1 MKIPKWSRVDTELGR
16 RHLLGIAA
24 AALAM
29 LPFVRV
35 GSHDPPWPVMA
46 ILYVGFIL
54 VQYLVFSPVLLLL
67 LSFWRC
73 LVHQF
78 PRLDR
83 ELPYACSTLLV
94 VAVLA
99 GVVMSAM
106 IALAIADYEV
116 VRDGFSLVDAWA
128 GVVLRPEEYLVM
140 LAPSIA
146 WAIVP
151 RLVYGSI
158 RSAQRVDVPNGESL

>member
-1 MKIPKWSRVDTELGR
+1 MKILKWPLFDSDLRR

-29 LPFVRV
+29 LPFVGV

-46 ILYVGFIL
+46 LLYLGFTL

-67 LSFWRC
+67 LSFWRR
-73 LVHQF
+73 LVDRF

-83 ELPYACSTLLV
+83 ALPYACITVLV
-94 VAVLA
+94 VALTA

-106 IALAIADYEV
+106 IALTIAVYEV
-116 VRDGFSLVDAWA
+116 VEGRFSLVDAWMS
-128 GVVLRPEEYLVM
+128 VLIQPEEYLVM
-140 LAPSIA
+140 LAPSSA

-151 RLVYGSI
+151 RLMYGSV
-158 RSAQRVDVPNGESL
+158 RSVQRDKVGNAEIV